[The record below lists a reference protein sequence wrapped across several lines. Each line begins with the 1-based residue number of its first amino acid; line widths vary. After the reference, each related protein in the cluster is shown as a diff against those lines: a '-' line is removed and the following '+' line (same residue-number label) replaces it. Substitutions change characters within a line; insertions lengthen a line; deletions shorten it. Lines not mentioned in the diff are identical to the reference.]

1 MLSALINSQAHKS
14 LTYAWLSFNN
24 AVRIQLLQWKRT
36 QSQQVIHCRIRYWQS
51 LFLGR
56 FKGKMAARCKL
67 DLRSRTTGSR
77 FGIAIMLFL
86 KIHVSHFA
94 SCCLSSLRCRM
105 VTCITLRWSS
115 NISRV
120 SSRVFQKK
128 LARAMYHL
136 ATYFTFHNWSI
147 SQ

>member
-1 MLSALINSQAHKS
+1 MDAVCINSQAHKS
-14 LTYAWLSFNN
+14 LTCAWLSFNN
-24 AVRIQLLQWKRT
+24 AVRIQLVQWKST
-36 QSQQVIHCRIRYWQS
+36 QSQQVIKYVIDS
-51 LFLGR
+51 LFSLGDLR
-56 FKGKMAARCKL
+56 VKWPARCKL

-77 FGIAIMLFL
+77 FGSVIILFQ

-94 SCCLSSLRCRM
+94 SCCLSLLWCTM
-105 VTCITLRWSS
+105 VTWITLWWSS

-136 ATYFTFHNWSI
+136 ATYFTCHNWSL